1 MKCKNCGATLD
12 EGALY
17 CRKCGTAVP
26 QKPESKPKRAAGGKR
41 AKTGWLNRVS
51 ALIDGIRAWCV
62 DAFAAVKGWFQNL
75 GRSAFFRNRRLL
87 MLTGIG
93 AALLIVLIIV
103 IASAASC
110 KKTKT
115 YKSPDE
121 VTAAVFEAL
130 ETGDGEKLYEM
141 TELSVK
147 VLGEHTEIFG
157 EGGTPEEVMR
167 GYYERL
173 ADELY
178 TALTEQHGKGFRL
191 SGTFETTIITD
202 AAIFE
207 TNRALGLEAAQYA
220 EISGPLSVD
229 EEIAKSIRIVA
240 VELNGAWKPVVV
252 YLY

>member
-121 VTAAVFEAL
+121 VTAALGAETARAFLEAL
-130 ETGDGEKLYEM
+130 GADRAQPLLYNNSGEARPEGPANAR
-141 TELSVK
+141 ELR
-147 VLGEHTEIFG
+147 EA
-157 EGGTPEEVMR
+157 
-167 GYYERL
+167 L
-173 ADELY
+173 A
-178 TALTEQHGKGFRL
+178 AR
-191 SGTFETTIITD
+191 
-202 AAIFE
+202 AA
-207 TNRALGLEAAQYA
+207 
-220 EISGPLSVD
+220 
-229 EEIAKSIRIVA
+229 
-240 VELNGAWKPVVV
+240 
-252 YLY
+252 

>member
-26 QKPESKPKRAAGGKR
+26 QKPESKPKRAAG
-41 AKTGWLNRVS
+41 AKAGWLERVT
-51 ALIDGIRAWCV
+51 ALIDGIRTWCV
-62 DAFAAVKGWFQNL
+62 NAFAAGKGWVQNL
-75 GRSAFFRNRRLL
+75 GKSAFFRNRRLL
-87 MLTGIG
+87 MLTGAG
-93 AALLIVLIIV
+93 AALLLVLIIV

-121 VTAAVFEAL
+121 VTAAVLEAL

-157 EGGTPEEVMR
+157 EGNTPEEVMR
-167 GYYERL
+167 GYYKRL